1 MHGLVDDDDPL
12 HDEAGSSSSTVL
24 AVGAAAPPAPPP
36 AKRQRTKGGGGG
48 AATAATSP
56 ARGNPS
62 RAARGK
68 AAAGA
73 AAPAPAAPAPLPAT
87 ATTRGNVV
95 PVSTIPLAKAAR
107 EIPSGEDEHL
117 GWEQAL
123 ALLEG
128 QAVPRAMLPE
138 LWAAIG
144 SQIEELRLPP
154 GLRAPSGEPIQD
166 RRLARAPATPAAAPA
181 PAAAASPP
189 AAAAD
194 ASAAATTAA
203 APPPAAADGAAAS
216 EPPSPGMP
224 APPPLA
230 PPPPPLPPPPL
241 PPAGALSEADASEL
255 SWRRDL
261 SEVLVRLQALGRGD
275 HSLQFSELHAVL
287 QGAFVG
293 FFRRM
298 EDATA
303 LRAMTRPALCLSNL
317 AHRTVAVGRR
327 MAGHLNSIFE
337 GICVRAA
344 KARGLLHAPVAAAV
358 DLRRALNALLE
369 SRGEYEIM
377 TKEAFNESIGQRRLW
392 VAGERE
398 ELLER
403 LCSRDGRQV
412 TGRHC
417 HYPPPPLSP
426 PPPHLAHP
434 SRCSGSPKTSSS
446 STRAKTTSTPAR

>member
-36 AKRQRTKGGGGG
+36 AKRQRTKGGGG

-73 AAPAPAAPAPLPAT
+73 PAAAPASLPAT

-166 RRLARAPATPAAAPA
+166 RRQP
-181 PAAAASPP
+181 
-189 AAAAD
+189 
-194 ASAAATTAA
+194 
-203 APPPAAADGAAAS
+203 
-216 EPPSPGMP
+216 
-224 APPPLA
+224 
-230 PPPPPLPPPPL
+230 
-241 PPAGALSEADASEL
+241 
-255 SWRRDL
+255 
-261 SEVLVRLQALGRGD
+261 
-275 HSLQFSELHAVL
+275 
-287 QGAFVG
+287 
-293 FFRRM
+293 
-298 EDATA
+298 
-303 LRAMTRPALCLSNL
+303 
-317 AHRTVAVGRR
+317 
-327 MAGHLNSIFE
+327 
-337 GICVRAA
+337 
-344 KARGLLHAPVAAAV
+344 
-358 DLRRALNALLE
+358 
-369 SRGEYEIM
+369 
-377 TKEAFNESIGQRRLW
+377 
-392 VAGERE
+392 
-398 ELLER
+398 
-403 LCSRDGRQV
+403 
-412 TGRHC
+412 
-417 HYPPPPLSP
+417 
-426 PPPHLAHP
+426 
-434 SRCSGSPKTSSS
+434 
-446 STRAKTTSTPAR
+446 